1 MAVTTETVISVTKA
15 KARIAACAAVLLASV
30 WLLVNAATAQAGL
43 TFKRLDG
50 SAIRF
55 SVKPRVWCGPWDDLV
70 ARPSLHVVARSA
82 RRGWELSAVTRD
94 IVPGQPIEFPN
105 EFVSSRPRGAQLF
118 VATPRIEASS
128 AEEESSGS
136 LVFSRASCQVGGLI
150 QFSVRAVL
158 GSELFGGTRVRVSG
172 AYRGYVSETPSTY
185 P

>member
-1 MAVTTETVISVTKA
+1 MT
-15 KARIAACAAVLLASV
+15 ARISSGVLALGLLASS
-30 WLLVNAATAQAGL
+30 WLLASATTAEAGL

-55 SVKPRVWCGPWDDLV
+55 GVKPRVWCGPWDDLV
-70 ARPSLHVVARSA
+70 ARPSLHVAARSA
-82 RRGWELSAVTRD
+82 RRGWELSAVSRD
-94 IVPGQPIEFPN
+94 IMLGQPIGFPN

-128 AEEESSGS
+128 AEEEGSGS
-136 LVFSRASCQVGGLI
+136 LTFLRASCEVGDLVE
-150 QFSVRAVL
+150 FSVRAVL

-172 AYRGYVSETPSTY
+172 TYRGYVSAPPSTY